1 MACGYCQ
8 FLEAMYAELSA
19 PLLATGCIVTAGT
32 ALSGSPLHVPSP
44 FEILFLR
51 VLFPPVLQEMTGDVE
66 PSVFET
72 RFRAW

>member
-1 MACGYCQ
+1 MAYDDCL

-19 PLLATGCIVTAGT
+19 PLPATECRDSTVWK
-32 ALSGSPLHVPSP
+32 SLHVPSP
-44 FEILFLR
+44 FEILFLC

-66 PSVFET
+66 PSVFTT